1 MIIFGSIWF
10 LSKKII
16 KPVFKKNE
24 TEPEPVQTDW
34 FWFGSVILEQKP
46 VQTGL
51 ALFFGLARF
60 FSGLGSVQFFR
71 FQAYKTKTEP
81 VGFLKI
87 LIDFFSQFGFL
98 VIFSCFLNLISFL
111 VFFLTSTTKLRVKE
125 NAHTSTLQYHSWK
138 NQYGVRL
145 ELHVRTVNLVN
156 LLKNLKLK

>member
-1 MIIFGSIWF
+1 VIIFGSIWF

-60 FSGLGSVQFFR
+60 FSGLALFFPVWLGFFR
-71 FQAYKTKTEP
+71 F
-81 VGFLKI
+81 GFGSV
-87 LIDFFSQFGFL
+87 FSVSGL
-98 VIFSCFLNLISFL
+98 
-111 VFFLTSTTKLRVKE
+111 
-125 NAHTSTLQYHSWK
+125 
-138 NQYGVRL
+138 
-145 ELHVRTVNLVN
+145 
-156 LLKNLKLK
+156 